1 MSNNLMY
8 RTKSQELE
16 YLRTTLN
23 AEQKKIVD
31 TVDHYNRKAYNKA
44 VALLRDNE
52 NLIDYDLLY
61 NPSDITT
68 FVDVLNY
75 GLFKVKEDLMLV
87 IDHTD
92 NHSYYHIAIESSM
105 NQFSMRDIFKIVST
119 YRSRFDFETFSLE
132 INFKILFL
140 LVENL
145 LQL

>member
-1 MSNNLMY
+1 MY

>member
-8 RTKSQELE
+8 REKSQELE
-16 YLRTTLN
+16 YLRTILN

-31 TVDHYNRKAYNKA
+31 TVALYNRKAYNKA
-44 VALLRDNE
+44 VALLEDNE
-52 NLIDYDLLY
+52 NLIDYHLLD
-61 NPSDITT
+61 NPSYTTT
-68 FVDVLNY
+68 FVDALY
-75 GLFKVKEDLMLV
+75 HGLFKDKEDSTPV
-87 IDHTD
+87 IGHTD
-92 NHSYYHIAIESSM
+92 NHNYYHIAIESSRDL
-105 NQFSMRDIFKIVST
+105 FSKRDIFEIVST